1 MNRCIKYAKA
11 KITKIL
17 STWSMKISNS
27 GFSKSLFKKRFCCP
41 QDMIGL
47 LRSDLRIIAKV
58 WCCMGLYWSARGC
71 NLTAHSS
78 IHAYLILRRGLT
90 RFQLLLRPENNR
102 VQEFFWYSGMRPG
115 CHTDRKH
122 HTFCSK
128 SFVSPDGYPQVPIA
142 GNHRLSLLV
151 NLSSLHHHSLGS
163 IHFKLLF
170 VE

>member
-1 MNRCIKYAKA
+1 
-11 KITKIL
+11 
-17 STWSMKISNS
+17 
-27 GFSKSLFKKRFCCP
+27 
-41 QDMIGL
+41 
-47 LRSDLRIIAKV
+47 
-58 WCCMGLYWSARGC
+58 MGLYWSARGC

-163 IHFKLLF
+163 IHFKLLTCW
-170 VE
+170 VEKCPLSLREMLTAAPLSSYIREVVITA